1 MSKKQSISLSG
12 QFPCELPDG
21 SLFRAAFESSRAVM
35 FLIEPQTAHVLGA
48 NAAACEFYGYDSDE
62 VRRGVTAADVSL
74 LSPQQIH
81 QLFES
86 LSTGEATRFTSRHK
100 LKSGELRDMELDAAP
115 ITLADGKPC
124 LFFIGH
130 DITERKQAERSLRH
144 SEGLLRAILA
154 SAADGIAFKDAEGV
168 YREVNPS
175 FCRMAGL
182 PCEGIL
188 HRRGEVFV
196 PATLAA
202 ADSAQHDSAKLDV
215 AAPDSV
221 EPVAVTPVVET
232 SLGETVTRVFST
244 SPGVH
249 LSGRQGEAS
258 ACQTYEL
265 THKTPCGARHL
276 SVQRSPVFDSNG
288 ERLGEVSISRDMT
301 ERREAEAAL
310 VKSEGLLRAML
321 QSAQDCI
328 YVTDENDVL
337 CELNQTFCLHMGRTR
352 AELLNRPLAE
362 VFSGEEL
369 RVQLSTNALARETR
383 EPVSFTQRMQ
393 PQSQEYWI
401 NLVKTAV
408 LDSQGKC
415 LGVVAMGR
423 DITAQRVA
431 EVALRQSER
440 RLAGLIRQA
449 PVGVFETDARGQLVF
464 ANERMQRQTGRT
476 LERLCGEGWIGSIVR
491 EDREAFLA
499 VWSEALASKREV
511 DCEMRVLNARGKS
524 LWMSCRIRPMTDAA
538 NRFSGYLGVLGDI
551 SERKKAENMRSDVES
566 VVRHDLKSPL
576 GSMQNAMELMELLG
590 PLNAEQSQVVA
601 EVRTLTRRM
610 QDLITLSIDLH
621 AMEAGAFKPA
631 LTPVDLCAVVEMQ
644 RAELRP
650 LVDGKGLRLTLI
662 SDCPG
667 GEFYV
672 LGERRLLDAV
682 FSNLLKNA
690 AEASPEG
697 DEITVRLSLE
707 GPLAE
712 IFIRNHGE
720 VPKSIRDRFFEKY
733 ATAGKSGGTGLGTYS
748 ARLMLRTMGGTLS
761 LNTEEPGAT
770 TLIVRLPAIQPES
783 VRLLAEP
790 DK

>member
-1 MSKKQSISLSG
+1 MSKNFSISLSEHI
-12 QFPCELPDG
+12 PCELPSG

-35 FLIEPQTAHVLGA
+35 FLVDPQTALIIGA
-48 NAAACEFYGYDSDE
+48 NAAACEFYGYDSEE

-74 LSPQQIH
+74 LSPQQIR

-86 LSTGEATRFTSRHK
+86 LSTGGATRFASRHK
-100 LKSGELRDMELDAAP
+100 LKTGELRDMELDAAP
-115 ITLADGKPC
+115 ITLPGGTTC
-124 LFFIGH
+124 LFFIGY

-168 YREVNPS
+168 YREVNPA

-182 PCEGIL
+182 PCENIL
-188 HRRGEVFV
+188 RNRDEELFPEGR
-196 PATLAA
+196 ATAASDKPDAAHNIPVWPDSGASA
-202 ADSAQHDSAKLDV
+202 ADQLGSGR
-215 AAPDSV
+215 PDSG
-221 EPVAVTPVVET
+221 PPDRET
-232 SLGETVTRVFST
+232 ESGGFPARLGDAR
-244 SPGVH
+244 
-249 LSGRQGEAS
+249 
-258 ACQTYEL
+258 ACQIDEL
-265 THKTPCGARHL
+265 TRNTPCGARYL
-276 SVQRSPVFDSNG
+276 SVQRSPVFDSSG
-288 ERLGEVSISRDMT
+288 ERLGEVSISRDIT

-310 VKSEGLLRAML
+310 IKSEGLLRAML

-328 YVTDENDVL
+328 FVTDENDVL
-337 CELNQTFCLHMGRTR
+337 RELNQTFCQHVGRTR
-352 AELLNRPLAE
+352 AELLNRPIDE
-362 VFSGEEL
+362 IFSGEEL
-369 RVQLSTNALARETR
+369 RTQLSTSALARETR

-393 PQSQEYWI
+393 PAAQEYWV

-408 LDSQGKC
+408 LDPQGNC
-415 LGVVAMGR
+415 LGVVSMGR

-449 PVGVFETDARGQLVF
+449 PVGVFETDVRGGLVF

-476 LERLCGEGWIGSIVR
+476 LERLSGEGWIDSILR

-499 VWSEALASKREV
+499 VWNDALDNKREV

-524 LWMSCRIRPMTDAA
+524 QWVSCRIRPMTDAA

-551 SERKKAENMRSDVES
+551 SERKKAESMRSDVES

-590 PLNAEQSQVVA
+590 PLNAEQAQVVA

-631 LTPVDLCAVVEMQ
+631 LTPVDLCAVVETQ
-644 RAELRP
+644 RTELRP
-650 LVDGKGLRLTLI
+650 LVGGKGLRLTLI

-712 IFIRNHGE
+712 IFVRNHGE

-733 ATAGKSGGTGLGTYS
+733 ATVGKSGGTGLGTYS
-748 ARLMLRTMGGTLS
+748 ARLMVRTIGGTLS

-770 TLIVRLPAIQPES
+770 TLIVRLPAVQPES
-783 VRLLAEP
+783 VPLLAEP
-790 DK
+790 NE